1 MLCIDQVYGK
11 VLKKTIIVSMY
22 CIIHIRSVD
31 KKKERYF
38 SNVVK
43 MKMKTLT
50 CFALMLSNTELS
62 YCCSSTGNKDIDL
75 TGKVV
80 LN

>member
-1 MLCIDQVYGK
+1 
-11 VLKKTIIVSMY
+11 MY
-22 CIIHIRSVD
+22 CLLHIHIQSVD
-31 KKKERYF
+31 KKKDRYF

-43 MKMKTLT
+43 MKMKTLI
-50 CFALMLSNTELS
+50 CLVLMLTNTEIS